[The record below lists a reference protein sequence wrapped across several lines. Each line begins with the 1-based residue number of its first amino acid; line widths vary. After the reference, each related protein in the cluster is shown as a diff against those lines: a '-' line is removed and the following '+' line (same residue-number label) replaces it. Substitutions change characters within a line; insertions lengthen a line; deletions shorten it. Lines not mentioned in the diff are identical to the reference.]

1 MTTEVTLQL
10 WQVLVFVL
18 GIVGTTGVGFWGIL
32 RFVDKVVNG
41 IQNDPAHL
49 RALELAAASI
59 PQEAYDKA
67 FTIFDKLGQVLD
79 RVVPEVTAVV
89 EDIADL
95 GLEVFD
101 GIPAESKA
109 K

>member
-10 WQVLVFVL
+10 WQVIVFIL
-18 GIVGTTGVGFWGIL
+18 GIAGTTGVGFWGLL
-32 RFVDKVVNG
+32 RFVDKVVDG

-49 RALELAAASI
+49 RALELTAASI

-79 RVVPEVTAVV
+79 RVVPEVTAIARDV
-89 EDIADL
+89 ADL
-95 GLEVFD
+95 GVEIFD
-101 GIPAESKA
+101 GVPAETKSK
-109 K
+109 